1 MSTQESFQLVV
12 VSAGTSDPS
21 STRLLA
27 DRTAERVAALAERHG
42 HQVTISVI
50 ELREIGRRHARTV
63 ARAMTARLDRGE
75 LAQLEAICRK
85 LAVPMAADDK
95 NKVLVP

>member
-27 DRTAERVAALAERHG
+27 DRTAQRATELAALILAEQTCCSFLNFTLRFEG
-42 HQVTISVI
+42 STVVMTLTAPDPAQPIISD
-50 ELREIGRRHARTV
+50 LTGG
-63 ARAMTARLDRGE
+63 DGGGE
-75 LAQLEAICRK
+75 SA
-85 LAVPMAADDK
+85 
-95 NKVLVP
+95 